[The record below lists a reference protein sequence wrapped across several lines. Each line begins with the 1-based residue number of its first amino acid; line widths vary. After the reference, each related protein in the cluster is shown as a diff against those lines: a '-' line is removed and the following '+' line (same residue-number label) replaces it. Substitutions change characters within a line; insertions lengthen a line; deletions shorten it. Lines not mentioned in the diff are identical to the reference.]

1 MPNNSLDPNQLHK
14 LKPADYLAKGF
25 FISPK
30 KIQPE
35 LTGTYAFAAATQ
47 FERAEASPDELAAT
61 FEALKQILPTRGD
74 SDAAK
79 KFGGAIQEALA
90 LVERML
96 KISNNIAIEGWLRQC
111 ANFVKTPEDIDAF
124 LQHFQAV
131 LLQYTALIGVK
142 HTGETPRAK

>member
-1 MPNNSLDPNQLHK
+1 MPNNPDPTQLHN

-25 FISPK
+25 FVAPK

-35 LTGTYAFAAATQ
+35 LTGTYAFAAASQ
-47 FERAEASPDELAAT
+47 LERAEASPDELAAT
-61 FEALKQILPTRGD
+61 LEALKQILPTQSGD
-74 SDAAK
+74 DAAR
-79 KFGGAIQEALA
+79 KFGAAVQEALA

-96 KISNNIAIEGWLRQC
+96 NISNNIAIEGWLREC
-111 ANFVKTPEDIDAF
+111 AKYVKTPEDIDAF

-142 HTGETPRAK
+142 HTGNTPPPAA